1 MQQTQEFPK
10 IRRQNVERIRLHRA
24 NPLVPTALVLAAKNG
39 ITEVTADI
47 DSGKSLPEF
56 SLGFAI
62 QGRHLPT
69 RVTKVEMRAA
79 GTSTNM
85 RREVQPAKGLQSG
98 ITVKVQDYD
107 SGNPAC
113 HDCPCW
119 RAFAP
124 PTSEFLPGREP
135 LLIWLPC

>member
-107 SGNPAC
+107 SGDAASHHGPRRRALTPPA
-113 HDCPCW
+113 
-119 RAFAP
+119 RKLLSGRQAF
-124 PTSEFLPGREP
+124 
-135 LLIWLPC
+135 LIWLPG

>member
-85 RREVQPAKGLQSG
+85 RREVHPAKGLRTGVSLD
-98 ITVKVQDYD
+98 IRVCD
-107 SGNPAC
+107 
-113 HDCPCW
+113 
-119 RAFAP
+119 
-124 PTSEFLPGREP
+124 
-135 LLIWLPC
+135 